1 MGIHLRGI
9 IQAKEI
15 VCRLLPRIQAVP
27 APHVPKGH
35 FAFYVGES
43 RRWFVIPIS
52 YLKNP
57 SFQEL
62 LSRAE
67 EELALIIKWVD
78 SQSHAMKTLS

>member
-1 MGIHLRGI
+1 MGIHLRGK

-43 RRWFVIPIS
+43 RRRIGLDHQMGGLTIPCHEDTFIT
-52 YLKNP
+52 LT
-57 SFQEL
+57 
-62 LSRAE
+62 
-67 EELALIIKWVD
+67 
-78 SQSHAMKTLS
+78 SQLNCF